1 MTARS
6 KRKVVKLRRQL
17 EREEKRI
24 AQAEGKA
31 SKVKEE
37 PHAEV
42 VRTDVFM
49 LGNGNKKRKRSDSG
63 GSVDVKVEET
73 DLVDSKF
80 QEAASIVADP
90 LTPTSQPALADEE
103 GDSLNKAPNANGA
116 LIQVNPSTGQQGDR
130 LSIPDMDRSI
140 EASSV
145 SLSELS
151 SVSFSTDSGDSTSSR
166 DSPSENGEDEAP
178 DETSTKFNGPER
190 IPPPKRAK
198 GNQICRAFLHKGFCK
213 RGSRCKYLHKVP
225 ERRSRGA
232 GSQEVRSSGER
243 KGRVGLYQ
251 RVSRCFQ
258 SMLAPSCTLTLCSC
272 SW

>member
-1 MTARS
+1 M
-6 KRKVVKLRRQL
+6 VKLRRQL

-31 SKVKEE
+31 YKEKEE
-37 PHAEV
+37 PHTEV
-42 VRTDVFM
+42 GRTDVSM
-49 LGNGNKKRKRSDSG
+49 LGKGNKKRKRSDSG
-63 GSVDVKVEET
+63 GSVDVKVEDT
-73 DLVDSKF
+73 DVVDSKF

-103 GDSLNKAPNANGA
+103 GDPPKKGPNANGA
-116 LIQVNPSTGQQGDR
+116 QIQVNPSTGQQGDR

-145 SLSELS
+145 SLSDSS
-151 SVSFSTDSGDSTSSR
+151 SVSFSTDSEESTSSR
-166 DSPSENGEDEAP
+166 ASPSEDDGDDEAP
-178 DETSTKFNGPER
+178 DETSTKCNGPDR

-225 ERRSRGA
+225 ERRSRGV

-251 RVSRCFQ
+251 RVSRRFQ
-258 SMLAPSCTLTLCSC
+258 SILAPSCTLTLCSR

>member
-1 MTARS
+1 M
-6 KRKVVKLRRQL
+6 VKLRREL

-24 AQAEGKA
+24 AQAEGKV
-31 SKVKEE
+31 SKEKEE
-37 PHAEV
+37 PHTEV
-42 VRTDVFM
+42 GRTDVSM
-49 LGNGNKKRKRSDSG
+49 LGKGNKKRKRSDSV
-63 GSVDVKVEET
+63 GSVDVKVEDT

-80 QEAASIVADP
+80 QEAASMIADP

-103 GDSLNKAPNANGA
+103 GDPLNKAPNANGA
-116 LIQVNPSTGQQGDR
+116 PIQVDPSTGQQGDR

-145 SLSELS
+145 SLSDLS
-151 SVSFSTDSGDSTSSR
+151 SISFSTDSGDSTSSR
-166 DSPSENGEDEAP
+166 GSPSEDDGDDEAP
-178 DETSTKFNGPER
+178 DEASTKCNGPER
-190 IPPPKRAK
+190 VPPPKRAK

-213 RGSRCKYLHKVP
+213 RGSRCNYLHKVP
-225 ERRSRGA
+225 ERRSRGL

-251 RVSRCFQ
+251 RVSRRFQ